1 MNEILGHNNSQVEA
15 GKTRAETE
23 ESGGTIQV
31 NLVWRDKFGKL
42 SPEGVNFV
50 WGDKLDE
57 LGLKGPF

>member
-50 WGDKLDE
+50 
-57 LGLKGPF
+57 